1 MRTTDESG
9 VPESG
14 DWSAQPAQDCREGG
28 RVRLGARGVRMAA
41 RSRPGLQPSAIE
53 RIINHA
59 LSHRMVAPRGGGPCR
74 CRPAA
79 SPMAPAHPSP
89 LARSRNRPAPP
100 AATGWTRGHSTS
112 SNGSRAGLV
121 LNSLPSGLGSCQFA
135 VVSQC

>member
-14 DWSAQPAQDCREGG
+14 DWSAQPAQVCREGG

-59 LSHRMVAPRGGGPCR
+59 LSHRTVAPGGGR
-74 CRPAA
+74 AA
-79 SPMAPAHPSP
+79 AGLPLTHGTGTPSP
-89 LARSRNRPAPP
+89 LTRSWNRPAPRGDGLD
-100 AATGWTRGHSTS
+100 ARTLHIIEWFTCGTVSTRY
-112 SNGSRAGLV
+112 RLV
-121 LNSLPSGLGSCQFA
+121 RSCQFA